1 MTRSEAF
8 LAQLRCGQ
16 VFLADGAIAA
26 WQRALEIQ
34 PAAAD
39 LLFNLGL
46 AHAQA
51 GRSVEAVRYLES
63 YAERAEG
70 PQRDRAIEM
79 VRQLRREGP
88 PGG

>member
-1 MTRSEAF
+1 MVRARS
-8 LAQLRCGQ
+8 GDT
-16 VFLADGAIAA
+16 DGAIAA

-51 GRSVEAVRYLES
+51 GRSAEAVRYLES
-63 YAERAEG
+63 YAQRAQG
-70 PQRDRAIEM
+70 PQRDRALEM